1 MAISLADKVLKK
13 DKLAVA
19 KLITLIEDESSEAN
33 KALSILHEHTGK
45 AHIIGITGP
54 PGCGKSTIVDKLIR
68 SYRERD
74 ESVGVIAVDPTSP
87 LSGGAILGDRIR
99 MSKHSTDKSVFIR
112 SMGSRGRLGGLAKAT
127 NDAIKVLDAFGMSII
142 LVETVGVGQAEVE
155 ISEIA
160 HTTVVIE
167 MPGLGDEIQAIKA
180 GILEIGDIF
189 VVNKADKEG
198 ADKTTTELQMIL
210 ELDTDRDGWK
220 IPIIKTVATENKGID
235 ELISA
240 IEKHM
245 NYLKKTKKFDKF
257 MKEKTEKEFSEILKD
272 NLMRYIIDRAI
283 DKGEFDNLVRKIILR
298 QIDPY
303 SAADEL
309 LKPIGKLVGRKNVK
323 RT

>member
-33 KALSILHEHTGK
+33 KVLSALHKHTGK

-68 SYRERD
+68 SYREKGK
-74 ESVGVIAVDPTSP
+74 SVGVIAVDPTSP

-127 NDAIKVLDAFGMSII
+127 NDAIKVLDAFGMSVI

-198 ADKTTTELQMIL
+198 ADKTTAELQMVL
-210 ELDTDRDGWK
+210 EFNTDRDGWK

-245 NYLKKTKKFDKF
+245 SYLKKTKKFDKF
-257 MKEKTEKEFSEILKD
+257 MKEKTEKEFLEILKD
-272 NLMRYIIDRAI
+272 NLTRYIIDRAI

-309 LKPIGKLVGRKNVK
+309 LKPIDKMVERKNLK